1 MIDNFESNFPLM
13 YQLLGAW
20 FSDLDYED
28 ITYQEV
34 VKNYKKVAKS
44 EEIDSL
50 KLEFKEIL
58 IKKMIDYKYMSQLS
72 NIYFENNEDTLKW
85 LSEIYNYLIED

>member
-1 MIDNFESNFPLM
+1 MIDNFESNFPIM
-13 YQLLGAW
+13 YQFLGAW

-44 EEIDSL
+44 EKIDSL

-58 IKKMIDYKYMSQLS
+58 IKKLLII
-72 NIYFENNEDTLKW
+72 NIYLNYQIFILKIMKMFW
-85 LSEIYNYLIED
+85 NGLVKYIII

>member
-1 MIDNFESNFPLM
+1 
-13 YQLLGAW
+13 GAW

-44 EEIDSL
+44 EKIDSL

-58 IKKMIDYKYMSQLS
+58 IKKMIDYKYISQLS

>member
-1 MIDNFESNFPLM
+1 MIDNFESNFPIM
-13 YQLLGAW
+13 YQFLGAW

-28 ITYQEV
+28 IPYQEV
-34 VKNYKKVAKS
+34 VENYKKVAKS
-44 EEIDSL
+44 EKIDSL

-58 IKKMIDYKYMSQLS
+58 IKKIIDYKYISQLS
-72 NIYFENNEDTLKW
+72 NIYFKNNEDVLKW

>member
-13 YQLLGAW
+13 YQFLGAW
-20 FSDLDYED
+20 FSDLGYED

-44 EEIDSL
+44 KKIDSL

-58 IKKMIDYKYMSQLS
+58 IKKIIDYKYISQLS
-72 NIYFENNEDTLKW
+72 NIYFENDEDVLKW

>member
-44 EEIDSL
+44 EKIDSL

-58 IKKMIDYKYMSQLS
+58 IKKMIDYKYIS
-72 NIYFENNEDTLKW
+72 
-85 LSEIYNYLIED
+85 

>member
-20 FSDLDYED
+20 FSDLGYED

-58 IKKMIDYKYMSQLS
+58 IKKIIDYKYISQLS
-72 NIYFENNEDTLKW
+72 NIYFENNEDALKW

>member
-34 VKNYKKVAKS
+34 VKNNKKVAKS
-44 EEIDSL
+44 EKIDSL

-58 IKKMIDYKYMSQLS
+58 IKKMIDYKYISQLS

>member
-44 EEIDSL
+44 EKIDSL

-58 IKKMIDYKYMSQLS
+58 IKKMIDYKYISQLS
-72 NIYFENNEDTLKW
+72 NIYFENNEDT
-85 LSEIYNYLIED
+85 

>member
-20 FSDLDYED
+20 FSDLDYEE

-44 EEIDSL
+44 EKIDSL

-58 IKKMIDYKYMSQLS
+58 IKKMIDYKYISQLS

>member
-1 MIDNFESNFPLM
+1 M

-44 EEIDSL
+44 EKIDSL

-58 IKKMIDYKYMSQLS
+58 IKKMIDYKYISQLS

>member
-1 MIDNFESNFPLM
+1 MLDNFESNFPLM

-44 EEIDSL
+44 EKIDSL

-58 IKKMIDYKYMSQLS
+58 IKKMIDYKYISQLS

>member
-1 MIDNFESNFPLM
+1 MIDNFESNFPIT
-13 YQLLGAW
+13 YQFLGAW

-44 EEIDSL
+44 EKIDSL

-58 IKKMIDYKYMSQLS
+58 IKKMIDYKYISQLS
-72 NIYFENNEDTLKW
+72 NVYFENNEDVLKW
-85 LSEIYNYLIED
+85 LGEIYNYLIED

>member
-13 YQLLGAW
+13 YQLLGTW

-28 ITYQEV
+28 ITYQEI

-44 EEIDSL
+44 EKIDSL

-58 IKKMIDYKYMSQLS
+58 IKK
-72 NIYFENNEDTLKW
+72 
-85 LSEIYNYLIED
+85 

>member
-1 MIDNFESNFPLM
+1 MDNFESNFPLM

-44 EEIDSL
+44 EKIDSL

-58 IKKMIDYKYMSQLS
+58 IKKMIDYKYISQLS
-72 NIYFENNEDTLKW
+72 NIYFENNEDT
-85 LSEIYNYLIED
+85 

>member
-58 IKKMIDYKYMSQLS
+58 IKKIIDYKYISQLS

>member
-58 IKKMIDYKYMSQLS
+58 IKKIIDYKYISQLS
-72 NIYFENNEDTLKW
+72 NIYFENNEDALK
-85 LSEIYNYLIED
+85 

>member
-44 EEIDSL
+44 EKIDSL

-58 IKKMIDYKYMSQLS
+58 IKKMIDYKYISQLS
-72 NIYFENNEDTLKW
+72 NIYFENNEDALKW

>member
-58 IKKMIDYKYMSQLS
+58 VKKIIDYKYISQLS

>member
-34 VKNYKKVAKS
+34 VKNDKKVAKS
-44 EEIDSL
+44 EKIDSL

-58 IKKMIDYKYMSQLS
+58 IKKMIDYKYISQLS
-72 NIYFENNEDTLKW
+72 NIYF
-85 LSEIYNYLIED
+85 

>member
-1 MIDNFESNFPLM
+1 MIDNFESNFSLM

-28 ITYQEV
+28 ITYQKV
-34 VKNYKKVAKS
+34 VKSYKKVVKS
-44 EEIDSL
+44 EEIDAL

-58 IKKMIDYKYMSQLS
+58 IKKKIDYKYISQLS
-72 NIYFENNEDTLKW
+72 NIYFENNEDALKW
-85 LSEIYNYLIED
+85 LGEIYNFLIED

>member
-44 EEIDSL
+44 EKIDSL

-58 IKKMIDYKYMSQLS
+58 IKKMIDYKYISQLS
-72 NIYFENNEDTLKW
+72 NIYFENNEDALKW
-85 LSEIYNYLIED
+85 LSEIYSYLIED

>member
-1 MIDNFESNFPLM
+1 
-13 YQLLGAW
+13 

-44 EEIDSL
+44 EKIDSL

-58 IKKMIDYKYMSQLS
+58 IKKMIDYKYISQLS

>member
-1 MIDNFESNFPLM
+1 MDNFESNFPLM

-58 IKKMIDYKYMSQLS
+58 IKKIIDYKYISQLS
-72 NIYFENNEDTLKW
+72 NIYFENNEDALKW

>member
-1 MIDNFESNFPLM
+1 M
-13 YQLLGAW
+13 YQLLGTW

-28 ITYQEV
+28 ITYQEI

-44 EEIDSL
+44 EKIDSL

-58 IKKMIDYKYMSQLS
+58 IKK
-72 NIYFENNEDTLKW
+72 
-85 LSEIYNYLIED
+85 

>member
-44 EEIDSL
+44 EKIDSL

-58 IKKMIDYKYMSQLS
+58 IKKMIDYKYISQLS
-72 NIYFENNEDTLKW
+72 NIYFENNED
-85 LSEIYNYLIED
+85 

>member
-44 EEIDSL
+44 EKIDSL

-58 IKKMIDYKYMSQLS
+58 IKKMIDYKYISQLS

>member
-44 EEIDSL
+44 EKIDSL

-58 IKKMIDYKYMSQLS
+58 IKKIIDYKYISQLS
-72 NIYFENNEDTLKW
+72 NIYFENNEDALKW

>member
-1 MIDNFESNFPLM
+1 M

-34 VKNYKKVAKS
+34 VKNYKNVAKS

-58 IKKMIDYKYMSQLS
+58 IKKIIDYKYISQLS

>member
-13 YQLLGAW
+13 YQLLGTW

-44 EEIDSL
+44 EKIDSL

-58 IKKMIDYKYMSQLS
+58 IKKMIDYKYISQLS

>member
-1 MIDNFESNFPLM
+1 MDNFESNFPLM

-44 EEIDSL
+44 EKIDSL

-58 IKKMIDYKYMSQLS
+58 IKKMIDYKYISQLS

-85 LSEIYNYLIED
+85 LSEIYN

>member
-58 IKKMIDYKYMSQLS
+58 IKKIIDYKYIFQLS
-72 NIYFENNEDTLKW
+72 NIYFENNEDALKW

>member
-58 IKKMIDYKYMSQLS
+58 IKKIIDYKYISLLS
-72 NIYFENNEDTLKW
+72 NIYFENNEDALKW

>member
-1 MIDNFESNFPLM
+1 MIDNYESNFPLM

-44 EEIDSL
+44 EKIDSL

-58 IKKMIDYKYMSQLS
+58 IKKMIDYKYISQLS

>member
-44 EEIDSL
+44 EKIDSL

-58 IKKMIDYKYMSQLS
+58 IKKMIDYKYISQLS

-85 LSEIYNYLIED
+85 LSEIY

>member
-1 MIDNFESNFPLM
+1 MIDNFESNFPIT
-13 YQLLGAW
+13 YQFLGAW

-44 EEIDSL
+44 EKNRLVKIRV
-50 KLEFKEIL
+50 
-58 IKKMIDYKYMSQLS
+58 
-72 NIYFENNEDTLKW
+72 
-85 LSEIYNYLIED
+85 

>member
-1 MIDNFESNFPLM
+1 MLDNFESNFPLM

-44 EEIDSL
+44 EKIDSL

-58 IKKMIDYKYMSQLS
+58 IRKMIDYKYISQLS

-85 LSEIYNYLIED
+85 LSEIYNYLIEN